1 MVRKSL
7 FAMVAAAL
15 VVAGGA
21 TAFAAQTAQ
30 NDALAVNQ
38 ATVTLTQAVAAAEQQ
53 AGGRASKAEFE
64 HSKAHGWVYEVEV
77 VSGTKVFD
85 VQVDAQS
92 GTVLASKLDSADHEG
107 GHDRNDERD

>member
-7 FAMVAAAL
+7 FATLAAAL

-21 TAFAAQTAQ
+21 AAFAAQAVE

-53 AGGRASKAEFE
+53 AGGRASKAEYE
-64 HSKAHGWVYEVEV
+64 HSKAHGWVYAVEV
-77 VSGTKVFD
+77 VSGAKVFD
-85 VQVDAQS
+85 VTVDAQKGS
-92 GTVLASKLDSADHEG
+92 VLTSSLDTADNAH
-107 GHDRNDERD
+107 DERD

>member
-7 FAMVAAAL
+7 FAMLAVAL

-30 NDALAVNQ
+30 NDAEAVNQ
-38 ATVTLTQAVAAAEQQ
+38 AAVTLTQAVAAAEQQ

-64 HSKAHGWVYEVEV
+64 HSKAHGWIYEVEV
-77 VSGTKVFD
+77 VSGAKVFD
-85 VQVDAQS
+85 VKIDAQKGS
-92 GTVLASKLDSADHEG
+92 VLESKLDGADHED
-107 GHDRNDERD
+107 GHDAKD

>member
-7 FAMVAAAL
+7 FATLAAAL

-21 TAFAAQTAQ
+21 AAFAAQAVE

-53 AGGRASKAEFE
+53 AGGRASKAEYE
-64 HSKAHGWVYEVEV
+64 HSKAHGWVYAVEV
-77 VSGTKVFD
+77 VSGAKVFD
-85 VQVDAQS
+85 VTVDAQKGS
-92 GTVLASKLDSADHEG
+92 VLTSTLDTADNAH
-107 GHDRNDERD
+107 DERD